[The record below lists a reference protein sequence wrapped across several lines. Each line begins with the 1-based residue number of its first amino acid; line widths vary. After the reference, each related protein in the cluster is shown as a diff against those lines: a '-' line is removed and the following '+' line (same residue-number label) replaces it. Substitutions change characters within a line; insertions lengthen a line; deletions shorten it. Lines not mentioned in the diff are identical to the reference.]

1 MLCNIGATSSRNGV
15 GTLIGKSLK
24 DGVAD
29 VRNQGDWITLVW
41 LVVGDST
48 MNAISAYAPQVGLS
62 ESTKL
67 QFWQDLD
74 SMVST
79 MPTSE
84 RLFVGETSTAIY
96 V

>member
-29 VRNQGDWITLVW
+29 VKNQGDSITLVR

-62 ESTKL
+62 RAPSCSFGKIWIAWL
-67 QFWQDLD
+67 VPCLPVRD
-74 SMVST
+74 SS
-79 MPTSE
+79 
-84 RLFVGETSTAIY
+84 
-96 V
+96 